1 MVTDR
6 DIARAQQDR
15 DYEQEGSTLKTGP
28 TEPAFGPSD
37 SSDSGSDMPVNVPDT
52 DSDRSNTGERPDVEN
67 RGEGPLDEDIEPDKI
82 VSEDR
87 AGLARTPPDP
97 ERNGGADDE
106 NGGAVDE

>member
-6 DIARAQQDR
+6 DIERAMQDR
-15 DYEQEGSTLKTGP
+15 EYAEEGSPLKTGP

-37 SSDSGSDMPVNVPDT
+37 SSDSASDMPASAPDT

-67 RGEGPLDEDIEPDKI
+67 RGEGPLDEDIEPDKV

-87 AGLARTPPDP
+87 AGLAHTPPDP
-97 ERNGGADDE
+97 ERNGGAADE
-106 NGGAVDE
+106 S